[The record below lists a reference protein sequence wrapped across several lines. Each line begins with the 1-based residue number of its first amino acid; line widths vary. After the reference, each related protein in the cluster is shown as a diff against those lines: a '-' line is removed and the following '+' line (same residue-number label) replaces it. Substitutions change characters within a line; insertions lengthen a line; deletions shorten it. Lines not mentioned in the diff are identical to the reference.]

1 MIQKGLPVDTRV
13 YLVESISVTAP
24 YHFNSMVLNLMLNLS
39 NRYVAE
45 MMKNRVLRFFKK
57 PGGHYHGSVF
67 IQLSGGVGPSCLTL
81 DAQGSLYIG
90 QFETRGT
97 Q

>member
-1 MIQKGLPVDTRV
+1 
-13 YLVESISVTAP
+13 
-24 YHFNSMVLNLMLNLS
+24 
-39 NRYVAE
+39 
-45 MMKNRVLRFFKK
+45 MKNRVLRFFKK

-67 IQLSGGVGPSCLTL
+67 FQLSGGVGPSCLTL

-97 Q
+97 VHNVFYKSSCICDLGT